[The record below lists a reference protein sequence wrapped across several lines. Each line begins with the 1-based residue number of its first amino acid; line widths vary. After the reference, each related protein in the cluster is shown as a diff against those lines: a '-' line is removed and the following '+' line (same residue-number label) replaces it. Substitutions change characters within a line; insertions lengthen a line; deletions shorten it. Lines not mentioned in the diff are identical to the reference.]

1 MRQFSIKND
10 HAVELLNDLTKR
22 TGKGKTELVIEALE
36 SYQAR
41 LRSDKGLEQTTKF
54 VEETMHT
61 MIKPEALGKPL
72 DKGEIEEMLGM
83 P

>member
-1 MRQFSIKND
+1 MQQFSIKND

-36 SYQAR
+36 SYR
-41 LRSDKGLEQTTKF
+41 RSLGEDKELDSLIEFTKRRI
-54 VEETMHT
+54 HT
-61 MIKPEALGKPL
+61 MFPPSSLGKAPS
-72 DKGEIEEMLGM
+72 KEEIEEMLGM

>member
-1 MRQFSIKND
+1 MQQFSIKND

-36 SYQAR
+36 AYQKNLREDRDLER
-41 LRSDKGLEQTTKF
+41 LIKF
-54 VEETMHT
+54 VEENVHT
-61 MIKPEALGKPL
+61 MMKPEALGKAPT
-72 DKGEIEEMLGM
+72 KEEIEEMLGM

>member
-1 MRQFSIKND
+1 MQQFSIKND

-36 SYQAR
+36 HYQAR
-41 LRSDKGLEQTTKF
+41 LRSDRELEQ
-54 VEETMHT
+54 VLESLRENASAL
-61 MIKPEALGKPL
+61 IKPGVRAPTKE
-72 DKGEIEEMLGM
+72 EIEEMLGM

>member
-1 MRQFSIKND
+1 MQQFSIKND

-36 SYQAR
+36 SYRRSLEEDKELER
-41 LRSDKGLEQTTKF
+41 LVEFTKRKI
-54 VEETMHT
+54 HT
-61 MIKPEALGKPL
+61 MFPPDSLGKAPT
-72 DKGEIEEMLGM
+72 KEEIEHLLGM

>member
-10 HAVELLNDLTKR
+10 HAVTLLDDLTKR

-36 SYQAR
+36 AYQKNLREDKDLER
-41 LRSDKGLEQTTKF
+41 LIEF
-54 VEETMHT
+54 VKENAHA
-61 MIKPEALGKPL
+61 MIKPEALGKAPT
-72 DKGEIEEMLGM
+72 KEEIEEMLGM